1 MSVGS
6 LVDLDVGSTAGR
18 RESSVT
24 TGDQRDRKRSGKLQE
39 TWQQV
44 KKVSERESSWLCVPL
59 SSVVVKTSCNKT
71 KTNTKTGK

>member
-44 KKVSERESSWLCVPL
+44 KKVSERVLGCACLCPVL
-59 SSVVVKTSCNKT
+59 
-71 KTNTKTGK
+71 